1 MTGHVGPAVLHI
13 LFGVVVGISGA
24 LVVRYPDASYAIRTA
39 WKHDDAS
46 LSDRGRTDQ
55 RLMGAVLLVV
65 GLALVLRGVSYL

>member
-1 MTGHVGPAVLHI
+1 MTDHVGSAVLHL
-13 LFGVVVGISGA
+13 LFGFVVGLSGA
-24 LVVRYPDASYAIRTA
+24 LIVRYPDATYAIRTA

-65 GLALVLRGVSYL
+65 ALGIVFRGLSYL